1 MSNFFISIG
10 FLITA
15 IQIFTSKKIAR
26 AYDSTDYSSMGD
38 FFLLSGVAALAG
50 AILYF
55 WLGYRYIKFKN
66 IKKEFEDKWCNSC
79 EKAIKVGNDISW
91 CPDCG
96 KPLTKFN
103 DKHGKK
109 VSKI

>member
-1 MSNFFISIG
+1 MSDFFISIG

-15 IQIFTSKKIAR
+15 IQIFASKKIA
-26 AYDSTDYSSMGD
+26 YDSADYSFMGY
-38 FFLLSGVAALAG
+38 FYLLSGVAALAG

-79 EKAIKVGNDISW
+79 DKAIKVGYDISW

-103 DKHGKK
+103 YKHNKK
-109 VSKI
+109 ST

>member
-1 MSNFFISIG
+1 MSNFFIFIG

-15 IQIFTSKKIAR
+15 IQIFASKKIAR
-26 AYDSTDYSSMGD
+26 AYDSTDYSLIGD
-38 FFLLSGVAALAG
+38 FYLLSGVAALVG
-50 AILYF
+50 AILFF
-55 WLGYRYIKFKN
+55 WLGYMSIKFKN
-66 IKKEFEDKWCNSC
+66 VKKEFEYKWCNSC
-79 EKAIKVGNDISW
+79 GKAIKVGKDISW

-109 VSKI
+109 ASKI